1 MGERRA
7 GTEREAGGDSP
18 PLYRTV
24 VDALSQEILSGV
36 YAVGAKLPT
45 EEALCRRFGCS
56 RHTIREALRQLREEG
71 LVASRQGAGTI
82 VVRRGAAPPLY
93 TSSVASVEELLQ
105 YATEARY
112 EVDKSGMVVADAALA
127 ERLGCRVGQR
137 WLRVEG
143 LRTVAGQE
151 APICWTEVFVL
162 SDFAGIGLLI
172 GRRPGTIYSWIEEMY
187 GVRIG
192 EVQQVLRAEPMP
204 ERLAAEL
211 ACEPGSTA
219 ISIRRSYRLVGG
231 ELVEVAFNLHPA
243 ERFTYELTLRRQG

>member
-1 MGERRA
+1 MGERSA
-7 GTEREAGGDSP
+7 GTQREAGADSP

-24 VDALSQEILSGV
+24 VGTLTQEIVSGV
-36 YAVGAKLPT
+36 HAVGSKLPT
-45 EEALCRRFGCS
+45 EEALCRRFECS

-71 LVASRQGAGTI
+71 LVSSRQGAGTT
-82 VVRRGAAPPLY
+82 VVRRGAPSPLY
-93 TSSVASVEELLQ
+93 TSAVASVEELLQ

-112 EVDKSGMVVADAALA
+112 EVDKSGMVVADGALA
-127 ERLGCRVGQR
+127 ERLGCRVGER

-143 LRTVAGQE
+143 FRTIAGQE
-151 APICWTEVFVL
+151 TPICWTEVFVL
-162 SDFAGIGLLI
+162 SDYAGIGLLI

-211 ACEPGSTA
+211 TCEPGSTA

-243 ERFTYELTLRRQG
+243 DRFTYEMTLRRQA

>member
-1 MGERRA
+1 MGRRNA
-7 GTEREAGGDSP
+7 GVKREAGGDSL

-24 VDALSQEILSGV
+24 VDALNQEILSGI
-36 YAVGAKLPT
+36 YPVGAKLPT

-71 LVASRQGAGTI
+71 LVTSRQGAGTT

-105 YATEARY
+105 YATNARY
-112 EVDKSGMVVADAALA
+112 EVEKSGMVVVDAALA
-127 ERLGCRVGQR
+127 DRLGCQVGQR

-143 LRTVAGQE
+143 FRMIAGQE

-162 SDFAGIGLLI
+162 SDYAGIGLLI
-172 GRRPGTIYSWIEEMY
+172 GRKPGTIYSWIEEMY
-187 GVRIG
+187 GVRID
-192 EVQQVLRAEPMP
+192 EVQQVLRTEPMP

-231 ELVEVAFNLHPA
+231 KLVEVAFNLHPSD
-243 ERFTYELTLRRQG
+243 RFKYEMTLRRQP

>member
-1 MGERRA
+1 MGRRNA
-7 GTEREAGGDSP
+7 GVKREAGDDSL

-24 VDALSQEILSGV
+24 VDALNQEILSGI
-36 YAVGAKLPT
+36 YPVGAKLPT

-71 LVASRQGAGTI
+71 LVTSRQGAGTT

-105 YATEARY
+105 YATNARY
-112 EVDKSGMVVADAALA
+112 EVEKSGMVVVDAALA
-127 ERLGCRVGQR
+127 DRLGCQVGQR

-143 LRTVAGQE
+143 FRMIAGQE

-162 SDFAGIGLLI
+162 SDYAGIGLLI
-172 GRRPGTIYSWIEEMY
+172 GRKPGTIYSWIEEMY
-187 GVRIG
+187 GVRIE
-192 EVQQVLRAEPMP
+192 EVQQVLRTEPMP

-231 ELVEVAFNLHPA
+231 KLVEVAFNLHPSD
-243 ERFTYELTLRRQG
+243 RFKYEMTLRRQP